1 MSFSNGL
8 NSEHQHILI
17 LNDCLLFS
25 VVKVWECGL
34 KRCNELKL
42 NALYQ
47 RLIDWCL
54 TPTLA
59 IFQLYHGAT
68 PKRIKQIFP
77 YGIHLYII

>member
-42 NALYQ
+42 K
-47 RLIDWCL
+47 R
-54 TPTLA
+54 PTLYTKDWL
-59 IFQLYHGAT
+59 IGV
-68 PKRIKQIFP
+68 
-77 YGIHLYII
+77 